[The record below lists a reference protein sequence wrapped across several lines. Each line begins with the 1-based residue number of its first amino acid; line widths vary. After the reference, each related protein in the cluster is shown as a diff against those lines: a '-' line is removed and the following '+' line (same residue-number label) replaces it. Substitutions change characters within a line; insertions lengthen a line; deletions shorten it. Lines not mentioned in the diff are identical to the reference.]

1 MNAHIPFHDTTPNV
15 QDLSRHPVLVRIGSG
30 DVYEDTVLR
39 FAPNIQV
46 ARDGRLGDRLVFDDK
61 KNFAPR
67 LGWAWTRREVV
78 GPRRHRHLLHAGHR
92 QPAVR
97 HGAQLSGRRRQ
108 YAAADAGPHLGR
120 AVPGR
125 GDRE

>member
-1 MNAHIPFHDTTPNV
+1 M
-15 QDLSRHPVLVRIGSG
+15 LVRIGSG

-67 LGWAWTRREVV
+67 LGWAWTRAR
-78 GPRRHRHLLHAGHR
+78 
-92 QPAVR
+92 
-97 HGAQLSGRRRQ
+97 SGRSALAPASSTCRTPATPGSTWRAISRG
-108 YAAADAGPHLGR
+108 AAATIR
-120 AVPGR
+120 CC
-125 GDRE
+125 